1 MAGHRVSAAVLAMAL
16 STSVGAQQA
25 TQVVRFQV
33 NAVNQLAVSGNP
45 APLVVSSAIAG
56 SAPTSATMGGT
67 SYAISTNETNQK
79 IIASINA
86 TMPTGLSL
94 EVSLA
99 APSGAAS
106 KGPVALGTSGADVV
120 TGISATTASAL
131 PITYRLN
138 AAPMAIITVESRTVT
153 FTIVSG
159 A

>member
-1 MAGHRVSAAVLAMAL
+1 MAVRGVSVAVAAMAL
-16 STSVGAQQA
+16 SMSASAQQA
-25 TQVVRFQV
+25 TQVVNFQV
-33 NAVNQLAVSGNP
+33 NAVNQLAVTGNP
-45 APLVVSSAIAG
+45 APLVVSSAVAG
-56 SAPTSATMGGT
+56 SGPTSATMGGT

-86 TMPTGLSL
+86 TMPAGLSL

-106 KGPVALGTSGADVV
+106 LGHVPLGTTGADVV

-131 PITYRLN
+131 PINYRLN
-138 AAPMAIITVESRTVT
+138 ASPSAQLGSAARTVT
-153 FTIVSG
+153 FTVVSG

>member
-1 MAGHRVSAAVLAMAL
+1 MAVRGISVAVTAMAL
-16 STSVGAQQA
+16 SMSAGAQTA
-25 TQVVRFQV
+25 TQVVHFQV
-33 NAVNQLAVSGNP
+33 NPVNQLAVSGNP
-45 APLVVSSAIAG
+45 APLVVSSAVAG
-56 SAPTSATMGGT
+56 SMPTSASVSGT
-67 SYAISTNETNQK
+67 SYAVSTNETNQK

-86 TMPTGLSL
+86 TMPAGLSL

-106 KGPVALGTSGADVV
+106 AGPVTLGTSGADVV
-120 TGISATTASAL
+120 TGITATAASAL

-138 AAPMAIITVESRTVT
+138 ASPSADLTSQARTVT